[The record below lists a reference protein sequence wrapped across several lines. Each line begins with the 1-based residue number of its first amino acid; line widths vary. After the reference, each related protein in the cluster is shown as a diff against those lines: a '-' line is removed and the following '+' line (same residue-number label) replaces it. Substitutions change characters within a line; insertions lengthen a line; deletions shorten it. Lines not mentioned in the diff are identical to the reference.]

1 MSAPAT
7 PSPVL
12 DGRHLG
18 VSRIVVR
25 PMGTP
30 LPLGF
35 LGLVVA
41 TVAFAALQLH
51 WVPATQGRIIAVG
64 VLLFTV
70 PVQLLASVL
79 GFLARDP
86 VAGTGMGVLAGT
98 WAASSLATVLSPP
111 GSTSPGLGVLLVVAG
126 VCLLVPA
133 AAAMTKLAAVAVM
146 GLSALRFIVTGIA
159 HLTGA
164 SGWMILAAWVGLV
177 LGLVALYVAFA
188 FELEDVK
195 RRTVLPVGRRGPGQ
209 QALSG
214 ELADELRDLSHEA
227 GVRKQL

>member
-1 MSAPAT
+1 MSAAT
-7 PSPVL
+7 LPSPVPE
-12 DGRHLG
+12 DGHLA

-51 WVPATQGRIIAVG
+51 WVPAAQGRVVAAG

-70 PVQLLASVL
+70 PVQLTASVL

-98 WAASSLATVLSPP
+98 WAATSIATVLSAP
-111 GSTSPGLGVLLVVAG
+111 GSTSPGLGVILVTAG
-126 VCLLVPA
+126 LCLLVPTA
-133 AAAMTKLAAVAVM
+133 AGTTKLAAVAVM
-146 GLSALRFIVTGIA
+146 GLSSLRFMVTGVA
-159 HLTGA
+159 HLAGGG
-164 SGWMILAAWVGLV
+164 GWMTLAAWIGLA
-177 LGLVALYVAFA
+177 LGLVALYAALA
-188 FELEDVK
+188 FEIEDVK
-195 RRTVLPVGRRGPGQ
+195 RKTLLPLGRRGAGRQ
-209 QALSG
+209 VMSG
-214 ELADELRDLSHEA
+214 ALADELRDLSHEA